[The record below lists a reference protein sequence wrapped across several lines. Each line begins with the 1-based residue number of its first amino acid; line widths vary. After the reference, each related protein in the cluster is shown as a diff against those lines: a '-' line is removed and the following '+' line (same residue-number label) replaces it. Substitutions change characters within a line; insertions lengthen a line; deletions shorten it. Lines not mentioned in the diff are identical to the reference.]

1 MGETLVYPPLIDA
14 GGDGQ
19 HEQERLLHC
28 RLFFCD
34 ALFVGIRS
42 AFLAQ
47 VHGKNAPTDD
57 G

>member
-14 GGDGQ
+14 EGDGQ
-19 HEQERLLHC
+19 HEQEHLLHF

-34 ALFVGIRS
+34 ALFIGIRS

-47 VHGKNAPTDD
+47 VHGENAPTDD